1 MPLAIIAVTVS
12 DSAVEEVVLFF
23 VEEVLLFFFV
33 PFEVLPLVLLP
44 VEVFPLEPL
53 FPEELLLSA
62 EPFVPVLAVTVG
74 DFSPS
79 ARQKLPPEA
88 TVNSAYPPEIVTLPT
103 VCRTS
108 FSG

>member
-1 MPLAIIAVTVS
+1 MF
-12 DSAVEEVVLFF
+12 FF

-33 PFEVLPLVLLP
+33 LVEVLPLVLLPEEVFVLLP